1 MSVPNIQDEGEPD
14 PVQIE
19 NRVFP
24 QFVWGEQ
31 KRTKNTNV
39 GASTVRVGIGLEDQL
54 WCSVSLIHMTSFP
67 YDPQKHR
74 AFGSAVAVGE
84 MV

>member
-31 KRTKNTNV
+31 RRTKNTNV
-39 GASTVRVGIGLEDQL
+39 RAGTVGVGLEDQL
-54 WCSVSLIHMTSFP
+54 WCSASLIHMASFP
-67 YDPQKHR
+67 YDPQKHN